1 MKITFMAG
9 EMARLH
15 NISKQTLFYYDKIG
29 LLCPMEKDPATG
41 YRYYHLQQC
50 EDLDIIL
57 MLKDLGMSLKE
68 IRAFR
73 SQPSAWARIGILESQ
88 AHLIQ
93 EKIKGLSRVRSRVNK
108 IVKNLKTSLS
118 VPPFDTGIRW
128 MDPRPIICETVP
140 PPHDE
145 YALELAFKKIY
156 RSTRHVLSLDI
167 HEFLFF
173 TQEQDDKGVL
183 FSRVALPC
191 DKDYSDVIL
200 GGYYAYIYHK
210 GDFEA
215 LEKSRRTLAAYI
227 QKTGHTVTGPA
238 MERVL
243 VSRLAVSSESEYLIE
258 IQVPVEQTGTQR

>member
-1 MKITFMAG
+1 MAG

-15 NISKQTLFYYDKIG
+15 NISKQTLLYYDKIG
-29 LLCPMEKDPATG
+29 LLRPIEKDSATG

-57 MLKDLGMSLKE
+57 MLKELGMSLKE

-73 SQPSAWARIGILESQ
+73 NQPSAWARVGLLESQ

-93 EKIKGLSRVRSRVNK
+93 KKIKGLKRVRSSLHTMVE
-108 IVKNLKTSLS
+108 NLKTSLS
-118 VPPFDTGIRW
+118 VLPFDTGIRW
-128 MDPRPIICETVP
+128 IDPRPIIYEMVP

-156 RSTRHVLSLDI
+156 RSTRHVLNLDI

-173 TQEQDDKGVL
+173 TEEQDGKGVL
-183 FSRVALPC
+183 FRKVALPC
-191 DKDYSDVIL
+191 DQGYSDIIS

-215 LEKSRRTLAAYI
+215 LEKSRSTLAAYI

-243 VSRLAVSSESEYLIE
+243 LSRLAVPSESEYLIE
-258 IQVPVEQTGTQR
+258 IQVPVEQAGASK